1 MGSDGGLGC
10 VVCLEG
16 VGGNGSEKKIK
27 NSKSCGCCDVGFAG
41 RGGVWVDSRD

>member
-1 MGSDGGLGC
+1 MESDGGLLGC

-16 VGGNGSEKKIK
+16 VGGNGSERKN

-41 RGGVWVDSRD
+41 WGWGVGRF